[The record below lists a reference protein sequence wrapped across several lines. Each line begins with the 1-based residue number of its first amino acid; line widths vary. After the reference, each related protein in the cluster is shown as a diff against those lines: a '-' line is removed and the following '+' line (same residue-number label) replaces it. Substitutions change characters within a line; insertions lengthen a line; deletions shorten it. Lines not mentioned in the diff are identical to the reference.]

1 MSGKEKPALGRDKK
15 EEACEEE
22 EQGRKWGWE
31 KRWVAGR
38 TGKTIRSR
46 KQKSEARKMRRWSH
60 KKTGGRKEVQN
71 NQGRLGS
78 SLTCISWSQIIQK
91 ERL

>member
-38 TGKTIRSR
+38 TGKIIRSR
-46 KQKSEARKMRRWSH
+46 KQKEK
-60 KKTGGRKEVQN
+60 
-71 NQGRLGS
+71 
-78 SLTCISWSQIIQK
+78 
-91 ERL
+91 